1 MKPVIIDTHDLR
13 KDRQLYNYEKI
24 SKCIRDKNY
33 NDIRNKKNCNVKEL
47 DRLLED
53 LGITLEHLVDKCIE
67 CEILFTSIVRNISIQ
82 SSRQG
87 SLDETYLIEQMSLN
101 LEKIGIN
108 IKQNGDYT
116 ATNQGKII
124 KTQDA
129 RKLSKTERLKS
140 FDGTICN
147 EKNEIKGWIFSKI
160 TYSKGGHQDNV
171 FQEANNICEW
181 VEKFYSDKIDIFYI
195 IIDTDLL
202 KDLNEIQNKFKN
214 ISNLFIG
221 DHVKF
226 QEYFI
231 NKKLI

>member
-129 RKLSKTERLKS
+129 RKLSKTERLMPFICDLAMLFCNIISCSLKANDTESKYPVLLLSS
-140 FDGTICN
+140 FI
-147 EKNEIKGWIFSKI
+147 
-160 TYSKGGHQDNV
+160 
-171 FQEANNICEW
+171 
-181 VEKFYSDKIDIFYI
+181 
-195 IIDTDLL
+195 LL
-202 KDLNEIQNKFKN
+202 
-214 ISNLFIG
+214 
-221 DHVKF
+221 
-226 QEYFI
+226 
-231 NKKLI
+231 